1 MLHGTANRLI
11 KNNKIKKI
19 RRGSK
24 IKILP
29 QCWKK
34 LLMKVCLQS
43 HGLSTPS
50 PEQLRELHRA
60 PWALPSAELC
70 RDTAALTASPGGP
83 EAAGSGF
90 VCGCQTQD
98 RGPLQLHPQPLSV
111 SGHYAGFLARC
122 LRSLSGAREGGTA
135 LDRHCAPSSASFPR
149 LHREL
154 LTQELGLALQC
165 CQTNP
170 TRTWQGPFS
179 PPLPP
184 VFRKCLV
191 FSCHSD
197 FNPTFKFY

>member
-1 MLHGTANRLI
+1 ML
-11 KNNKIKKI
+11 KKI
-19 RRGSK
+19 AHESVFAKPWFIYPIPWAAERAAQGSLSPAFSRALQGHSRSDCQPRRSRGSW
-24 IKILP
+24 LG
-29 QCWKK
+29 
-34 LLMKVCLQS
+34 VCLWV
-43 HGLSTPS
+43 PN
-50 PEQLRELHRA
+50 PR
-60 PWALPSAELC
+60 
-70 RDTAALTASPGGP
+70 
-83 EAAGSGF
+83 SGK
-90 VCGCQTQD
+90 
-98 RGPLQLHPQPLSV
+98 LQLHPQPLSV

-135 LDRHCAPSSASFPR
+135 LDRHCAPSPASFPR

-197 FNPTFKFY
+197 FNPAFKFY